1 MRTAIAAALL
11 VMNGMVMAQAPIT
24 PDQERSAV
32 LTDEMKRTLQ
42 QATEQ
47 ADRQKRDA
55 EASMQRS
62 LSQIQAL
69 NSPGPWVAQAIQEI
83 SDAPKCKKYRDQL
96 LSLTRAKTFDPWV
109 MQGLTSIRVEA
120 IASGCAARPVLAP
133 APVLQPGKK

>member
-1 MRTAIAAALL
+1 MRRMIGLALL
-11 VMNGMVMAQAPIT
+11 VMCGMAVAQTAIT

-47 ADRQKRDA
+47 AERQKREA

-69 NSPGPWVAQAIQEI
+69 NSPGPWVAQAMQEI
-83 SDAPKCKKYRDQL
+83 TDSPKCKKFRDQL
-96 LSLTRAKTFDPWV
+96 LLLTRAKTFDPWV
-109 MQGLTSIRVEA
+109 MQGLMSVRVDA
-120 IASGCAARPVLAP
+120 IAAGCAARPALAP